1 MLDTIRVKYPISPT
15 AEQLAAWTH
24 KVTETTTG
32 TRESHIYNPTI
43 HELTLRFTYFP
54 AAYDGKPMLTLEASL
69 PKLVLNNNYQM
80 IGSMDRAIKLG
91 NMTLEDLPHVPKLD
105 LVEGVLI
112 RLDMC
117 YNHQVGESVED
128 YIHAIGNLDYPHRR
142 TKHHRYEGVEF
153 RAKHK
158 TTKFYNKERECSM
171 SEAHGILRQEITLLK
186 GKDIQRLLG
195 KKQPT
200 LLDVTREIVTEQLEE
215 ELAKLGLLGNSIA
228 THDTALEKL
237 SRAHGNLA
245 GPYYYGLLLTK
256 QEKSRKQIAQE
267 THTHPR
273 SLDRRLQQIVRDG
286 IPLTLTDCNEPLPP
300 LSIDL

>member
-1 MLDTIRVKYPISPT
+1 MLDTVRVKYPISPT
-15 AEQLAAWTH
+15 DEQLCAWTH
-24 KVTETTTG
+24 KITETTTG
-32 TRESHIYNPTI
+32 KRESYIYNPAI
-43 HELTLRFTYFP
+43 GELTLRFTYFP

-69 PKLVLNNNYQM
+69 PKMVLNNNYQM
-80 IGSMDRAIKLG
+80 IGSMDGAIKLG

-105 LVEGVLI
+105 LAEGVLI

-117 YNHQVGESVED
+117 YNHQVGECVED

-171 SEAHGILRQEITLLK
+171 AEAHGILRQEITLLK

-200 LLDVTREIVTEQLEE
+200 LLDVTREIVTEKLEE

-228 THDTALEKL
+228 THDTALQKL
-237 SRAHGNLA
+237 TDAHGNLA
-245 GPYYYGLLLTK
+245 GPYYYGLLLSK
-256 QEKSRKQIAQE
+256 ENKSRKQIAQE
-267 THTHPR
+267 THMHPR

-286 IPLTLTDCNEPLPP
+286 IPLTLTEHEQPLPP
-300 LSIDL
+300 LTIRL